1 LDKGV
6 DDGELLQ
13 QQANLPWAA
22 YVHKGQRPG
31 SISCVPY
38 ACYAGGSATI
48 KLANKFGDGFGASL
62 SVYHPVN
69 DCITDSDDDRLL
81 MQQDPFFILSQVYLH
96 AAMSWTQLI
105 NFLED
110 DILTWQSAREGH
122 LQSALEQLRFN
133 ICLIDRIISYLGE
146 SLEVIDNHSQYGW
159 PSASTDTLRQQMSS
173 IEESLRSDY
182 KFLIVRC
189 QSLLKRAEVSS
200 GSLVREAQLLEAA
213 RGIDQAKKV
222 NSLTLLAYL
231 FLPFSLATGI
241 FGMNVREFSRQ
252 PSVWVFVVV
261 ALGLSMLGAAAAYWS
276 TILAAVPRICDG
288 IMVHFRIL
296 WRSILK

>member
-22 YVHKGQRPG
+22 YIHKGQRPG
-31 SISCVPY
+31 TIACVPY
-38 ACYAGGSATI
+38 GCYAGTSTAI
-48 KLANKFGDGFGASL
+48 KSVNRFGEGFGACL
-62 SVYHPVN
+62 SVYHPVH
-69 DCITDSDDDRLL
+69 DCVTDSDDDRLL

-96 AAMSWTQLI
+96 AAMSWAQLI

-110 DILTWQSAREGH
+110 DILTWQNAREGR

-133 ICLIDRIISYLGE
+133 ICLIDRVISYLGE
-146 SLEVIDNHSQYGW
+146 SLEVIDNHRQYGW
-159 PSASTDTLRQQMSS
+159 PSASTNTLRQQMSS

-182 KFLIVRC
+182 KFLIARC

-231 FLPFSLATGI
+231 FLPFSLATGV
-241 FGMNVREFSRQ
+241 FGMNVHELSRQ
-252 PSVWVFVVV
+252 PSIWVFVVV
-261 ALGLSMLGAAAAYWS
+261 ALGLSVLGAATVYWS
-276 TILAAVPRICDG
+276 AILAAMLRIRHA
-288 IMVHFRIL
+288 HFKIF
-296 WRSILK
+296 WRSTLK